1 MDELQPSGRALL
13 ERAREAVEPSPE
25 ALAELGARLGFEPS
39 PPPPSAANTPP
50 GAAWLKWVLAAA
62 LVVGLGGVG
71 VATRADEPAST
82 LTPAGFELPSVMP
95 PEPTDDRAEP
105 VAVEASPEPAPAAE
119 EPVATRRTPR
129 RARTAPAR
137 QGLGAELELIV
148 KARKALAAGQNRK
161 AQRLAREYR
170 SRFSGGTFAEEAQ
183 VLDLVASCHLGRDA
197 TSISRA
203 QRYLGNRDAAFA
215 RRVEAACLDP
225 E

>member
-39 PPPPSAANTPP
+39 PPPPSAANTP
-50 GAAWLKWVLAAA
+50 WLKWVLAAA

-71 VATRADEPAST
+71 AATRADEPVST
-82 LTPAGFELPSVMP
+82 LTPAKFELPSVLP
-95 PEPTDDRAEP
+95 PEPTDERAEP
-105 VAVEASPEPAPAAE
+105 VAVEASPEPAAAAE

-170 SRFSGGTFAEEAQ
+170 SRFSGGTFVEEAQ

-203 QRYLGNRDAAFA
+203 QRYLGGHDAAFA